1 MTIPN
6 SNVSMQDIE
15 DEFGGSGSISLNE
28 YYKGGANVPSGVDD
42 PNTIP
47 TQGTISIGDFRGASN
62 AFTYTVTSSTQNL
75 NLRSG
80 AVSAG
85 WDGSSALTVIIN
97 SNVYIWSDTT
107 STAAMIISGSF
118 PGGLSITNNGK
129 IMGKG
134 GNGAPIGATAQPTDG
149 GPAISCSSTCTIN
162 NSSSGYIG
170 GGGGGGAPANY
181 NVSGTRP
188 STSGGGG
195 GAGGG
200 QGGSGTFYNP
210 SNGLVIIALGGD
222 GGSIGQSGSDADNF
236 RTFYGSGN
244 TQADILPPGGGGGAG
259 GGGGNGTTSNS
270 TASGGGGGG
279 RIFPGTGGT
288 TSGGVS
294 GGSAGNAGGDGTSVD
309 AAGGGGWGAAGGDG
323 NLYSG
328 GAGGAAITGSGY
340 TVTGT
345 TSQIYGDY

>member
-15 DEFGGSGSISLNE
+15 NEFGGSGSISLNE

-47 TQGTISIGDFRGASN
+47 TQGTISIGDFRGATN
-62 AFTYTVTSSTQNL
+62 AFTYTVSSSTQNL

-85 WDGSSALTVIIN
+85 WDGSSALTVVIN
-97 SNVYIWSDTT
+97 SNVYIWSDST
-107 STAAMIISGSF
+107 SSPAMTISGSF

-134 GNGAPIGATAQPTDG
+134 GKGSGIADQRDG
-149 GPAISCSSTCTIN
+149 GDAISCSSTCTIT

-170 GGGGGGAPANY
+170 GGGGGGGFAYKA
-181 NVSGTRP
+181 GTPPR
-188 STSGGGG
+188 SWSCGGGG

-200 QGGSGTFYNP
+200 DGADSVFYS
-210 SNGLVIIALGGD
+210 SNGTLIVVAGGGD
-222 GGSIGQSGSDADNF
+222 GGSIGNSGSNADTF
-236 RTFYGSGN
+236 RTFLPNGN
-244 TQADILPPGGGGGAG
+244 TQSDIGSPGVGGGAG

-270 TASGGGGGG
+270 TSSGGGGGG
-279 RIFPGTGGT
+279 RIFPGTGGAT
-288 TSGGVS
+288 VGGAS
-294 GGSAGNAGGDGTSVD
+294 GGSAGANGQWLHGKWNNFS
-309 AAGGGGWGAAGGDG
+309 
-323 NLYSG
+323 N
-328 GAGGAAITGSGY
+328 IR
-340 TVTGT
+340 
-345 TSQIYGDY
+345 